1 MRETGIGNSRPI
13 ERQLREIRQPGEV
26 LHPFIG
32 DGRTGQVQLRQ
43 PAHAPD
49 VLESAVVEEPVVTEI
64 EVLQLRERRE
74 RIAREARL
82 MQPHFLETGEYGQL
96 VENRIFQRN
105 VGLDRLAQDELL
117 EIGGRGEQS
126 DGVGDERHRLVVPKP
141 AVDVELFE
149 VR

>member
-1 MRETGIGNSRPI
+1 MCETGIGHSRPI

-32 DGRTGQVQLRQ
+32 DGGTGQVQLRQ

-49 VLESAVVEEPVVTEI
+49 VLEAAVVEEPVVTEI
-64 EVLQLRERRE
+64 EVLQLRERSE
-74 RIAREARL
+74 RVAREARL

-117 EIGGRGEQS
+117 EFGGRGEQS
-126 DGVGDERHRLVVPKP
+126 DGVGDERHRLVVPK
-141 AVDVELFE
+141 ASVDVELFE